1 MVTSV
6 ERPHLRDI
14 AVSALPDRL
23 RAAGIGMP
31 GPLARQ
37 LIWKIHGTGALDWDE
52 LGLGRLRQAMLRARF
67 RFGAQLAPE
76 SVREAADGTRKFAFR
91 LTTGEVIEAVFIRN
105 RDNRTLC
112 LSSQA
117 GCAMGCTF
125 CATGALGLL
134 RQMTPGEI
142 TEARVRIEAVTRER
156 VTDVVFM
163 GMGEPLHNYDAV
175 MIACE
180 NLNCTDAAPISRKR
194 LTVSTSGLTPAI
206 RRFTDESRPWRL
218 HLSLHSAIQEV
229 RERIMPI
236 ARLHPLPELIDAMRA
251 FQARSGRKWV
261 TLQYVTLPG
270 VNMDD
275 AHVDALQRELRGLRY
290 ILNVIPWNETGGA
303 FRSPTWAEVKE
314 FTTRLRRLGCP
325 VKVRYSAGKREGM
338 GCGQLSA
345 ETVAATQDRSA
356 AGGHMLAPPGVF
368 TR

>member
-1 MVTSV
+1 M
-6 ERPHLRDI
+6 ERPHLRDVP
-14 AVSALPDRL
+14 VSVLPEQL
-23 RAAGIGMP
+23 RAAGIACPDDLVRRLVWGV
-31 GPLARQ
+31 
-37 LIWKIHGTGALDWDE
+37 HGAGVLDWE
-52 LGLGRLRQAMLRARF
+52 GLGLGRTRERMLRARF
-67 RFGAQLAPE
+67 SFGPQLAAE
-76 SVREAADGTRKFAFR
+76 AVREADDGTRKFAFR
-91 LTTGEVIEAVFIRN
+91 LGSGAVIEAVFIRN

-125 CATGALGLL
+125 CATGKVGLL
-134 RQMTPGEI
+134 RHMTPGEI
-142 TEARVRIEAVTRER
+142 TEARVRIEADTGER

-175 MIACE
+175 MVACE

-206 RRFTDESRPWRL
+206 RRFADEGRPWRL

-236 ARLHPLPELIDAMRA
+236 ARLHPLPELVEAMRH
-251 FQARSGRKWV
+251 FQATSGRKWV
-261 TLQYVTLPG
+261 TLQYVALPD

-275 AHVDALQRELRGLRY
+275 AHVDALEGELRGLRY
-290 ILNVIPWNETGGA
+290 ILNVIPWNETGDE

-314 FTTRLRRLGCP
+314 FTSRLRRLECP
-325 VKVRYSAGKREGM
+325 VKVRYSAGKQEGM

-345 ETVAATQDRSA
+345 ETVAATA
-356 AGGHMLAPPGVF
+356 TGGHMLAPPGIF
-368 TR
+368 TG